1 MEIPL
6 DSAKI
11 AYQMSVIGIAA
22 VVLIITGAVYWPVLH
37 ANFVWF
43 DFTDFVDMPWLRQ
56 GDLWKHYI
64 FKNFNGWSF
73 YFRPLVVGLYT
84 LEVRAFGSVPGPM
97 HAVSLGLHLFN
108 ALLVGLLAQCLRTL
122 DPKLA
127 LKDGRWT
134 ISIAMLLYG
143 LHPVLIE
150 AVVWVNC
157 QFELVVTLFTL
168 LGLLINLCIR
178 RRMLRALLVGCSFFL
193 AASAKETAAVFPLL
207 LVSFDWLVLARQSP
221 DRNPPKFI
229 DLLKRNWVTFAACL
243 LAGVAY
249 LLFRHWALG
258 NLIGSHASSS
268 SSLLSQAQQVSFRYM
283 QYWKL
288 LVWPTSGQGPIH
300 PYDQAQ
306 FDAVSWAGA
315 ANFSMAVVIAI
326 TGFYSAIRR
335 SSAIGHMIVVAT
347 ISLLPVLGI
356 VRIEFDPS
364 LYHERYALTALA
376 MMCPLLAVVDVP
388 NVFRTKLL
396 NVTAAV
402 LLCLWLVIGVVG
414 IRAIT
419 PLWSDNVRLWE
430 WASRSYPSS
439 SYATDLLLSAYVNA
453 GEISK
458 ARAIGDRLLA
468 EKTQCINCLLNESSA
483 AISSGDID
491 TATRALDLLQ
501 TVPALA
507 TDKSSF
513 ESYLSTRGNIS
524 LIKNRL
530 TEAERLL
537 RAASN
542 LDPLDAKTK
551 YNLAITLGLLGNAE
565 EARSIGQKALV
576 LLPATGREKRRQT
589 LEEVITKGQSLLPTK
604 INDDHGKPSR

>member
-1 MEIPL
+1 
-6 DSAKI
+6 
-11 AYQMSVIGIAA
+11 
-22 VVLIITGAVYWPVLH
+22 
-37 ANFVWF
+37 
-43 DFTDFVDMPWLRQ
+43 
-56 GDLWKHYI
+56 
-64 FKNFNGWSF
+64 
-73 YFRPLVVGLYT
+73 
-84 LEVRAFGSVPGPM
+84 
-97 HAVSLGLHLFN
+97 
-108 ALLVGLLAQCLRTL
+108 
-122 DPKLA
+122 
-127 LKDGRWT
+127 
-134 ISIAMLLYG
+134 
-143 LHPVLIE
+143 
-150 AVVWVNC
+150 
-157 QFELVVTLFTL
+157 
-168 LGLLINLCIR
+168 
-178 RRMLRALLVGCSFFL
+178 
-193 AASAKETAAVFPLL
+193 
-207 LVSFDWLVLARQSP
+207 
-221 DRNPPKFI
+221 
-229 DLLKRNWVTFAACL
+229 
-243 LAGVAY
+243 
-249 LLFRHWALG
+249 
-258 NLIGSHASSS
+258 
-268 SSLLSQAQQVSFRYM
+268 
-283 QYWKL
+283 
-288 LVWPTSGQGPIH
+288 
-300 PYDQAQ
+300 
-306 FDAVSWAGA
+306 
-315 ANFSMAVVIAI
+315 
-326 TGFYSAIRR
+326 
-335 SSAIGHMIVVAT
+335 
-347 ISLLPVLGI
+347 
-356 VRIEFDPS
+356 
-364 LYHERYALTALA
+364 
-376 MMCPLLAVVDVP
+376 
-388 NVFRTKLL
+388 
-396 NVTAAV
+396 
-402 LLCLWLVIGVVG
+402 VVG